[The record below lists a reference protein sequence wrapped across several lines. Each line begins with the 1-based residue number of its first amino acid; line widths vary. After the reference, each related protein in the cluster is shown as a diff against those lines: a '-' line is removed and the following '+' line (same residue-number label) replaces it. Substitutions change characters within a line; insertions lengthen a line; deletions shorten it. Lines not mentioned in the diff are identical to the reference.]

1 MDEFLTTGPVAGT
14 HLDGGV
20 GAVGDVDDVPGPE
33 DEGHLFLQVRVFF
46 SCHFSPDH
54 RKN

>member
-20 GAVGDVDDVPGPE
+20 GAVGAEGFRGPAGMRCVE
-33 DEGHLFLQVRVFF
+33 EW
-46 SCHFSPDH
+46 
-54 RKN
+54 